1 MAFIPKNIINDFW
14 ASTIPIVSSSKNSK
28 IIVVSTP
35 NGADGLYYD
44 IWQQANKKD
53 QTGNEEG
60 WKPFRIHWFEAGGI
74 RDEKWKKQQIASI
87 GMERWKQEFE
97 CDFLTSA
104 TRRLIPDDIVEKH
117 RIFLSEL
124 RA

>member
-74 RDEKWKKQQIASI
+74 RDEKWKQQQIASI
-87 GMERWKQEFE
+87 GLERWKQEFE
-97 CDFLTSA
+97 CDFLTS
-104 TRRLIPDDIVEKH
+104 TTKRLIPDDIIEKY

-124 RA
+124 KI